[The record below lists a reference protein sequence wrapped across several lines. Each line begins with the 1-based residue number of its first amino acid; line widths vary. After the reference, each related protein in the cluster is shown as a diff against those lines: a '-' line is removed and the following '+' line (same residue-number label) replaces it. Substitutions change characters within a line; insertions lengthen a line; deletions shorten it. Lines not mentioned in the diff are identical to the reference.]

1 MDPVKEPA
9 CVVCGATA
17 NVWGGPGSWVCAD
30 GNGCLARARNGF
42 RAESTDPE
50 VVAAAERLF
59 AAADTKS
66 VDALLDDAWTDRN
79 EEHEPAPYIDMQRAC
94 DRCGGLQNVYLL
106 RHSRQC
112 DFCLEGDVMPDYEA
126 LGYPET
132 EVRTTPYSF
141 QTLVAQVLS
150 WWR

>member
-30 GNGCLARARNGF
+30 GNGCLARAAAR
-42 RAESTDPE
+42 RPKPQ
-50 VVAAAERLF
+50 VVYVE
-59 AAADTKS
+59 
-66 VDALLDDAWTDRN
+66 
-79 EEHEPAPYIDMQRAC
+79 
-94 DRCGGLQNVYLL
+94 
-106 RHSRQC
+106 
-112 DFCLEGDVMPDYEA
+112 PDYAA